1 MNLKSIRAKS
11 NVNIVVRASKLL
23 SKKDQRK
30 ILIVI
35 VIQIFLGGL
44 DLIGV
49 AIMGVL
55 GALAVNGVSSRAPGG
70 RVNGVLE
77 FLGIADNTFQFQA
90 AVLGSVAVL
99 FLIGRT
105 VFSIIFTR
113 RILFFLS
120 RRGAEVSKD
129 LVSKLLAQPLLTI
142 QTRSSQENLYAVTY
156 GVSSITLGILGTAIT
171 LFSDSALLVVL
182 GAGLFIVDPLL
193 SLGTFLVF
201 SFIAFLLYKVMHT
214 KVLALGQK
222 QADLNVKSNSEV
234 LEVLN
239 SYREAVVRNRR
250 YYYVERIGVL
260 REDLANTLAE
270 LSFMPNIS
278 KYVIES
284 TVIVG
289 ALVISAVQFML
300 QDATHAVAT
309 LAIFL
314 AAGSRIAPAVLRI
327 QQGALQIKGSV
338 GNAGPT
344 LDLIDSLDKVLPS
357 KPVATNMN
365 FEYSNFESSIAIEN
379 VSFAYPSSNRKA
391 LIEIDLRVKEGS
403 SLAIVGPS
411 GAGKT
416 TLIDLLLGII
426 EPDTG
431 TTCISGMLPLE
442 AIEKWPGAI
451 SYVPQ
456 DVLIVDGTIREN
468 VALGYLGNVLTDE
481 SLWKVLKIANLDNFV
496 RGQQAG
502 LDSYVG
508 ERGTKISG
516 GQRQRLGIARAMF
529 TNPKLLV
536 LDEATSSLDSQ
547 TEEDISVEISNLKG
561 SVTTVMIAHRLST
574 VKNADQVVYMEDG
587 RIIAAGTFEE
597 VRKIVPNFDKQASLI
612 GL

>member
-431 TTCISGMLPLE
+431 TTFISGMLPLE

-597 VRKIVPNFDKQASLI
+597 VRKIVPNFDKQAALI